1 MSCTQ
6 AEIDA
11 TIASYDLYR
20 TMTFVLLAIT
30 FVNTAV
36 W

>member
-1 MSCTQ
+1 M
-6 AEIDA
+6 
-11 TIASYDLYR
+11 ASYDSYR